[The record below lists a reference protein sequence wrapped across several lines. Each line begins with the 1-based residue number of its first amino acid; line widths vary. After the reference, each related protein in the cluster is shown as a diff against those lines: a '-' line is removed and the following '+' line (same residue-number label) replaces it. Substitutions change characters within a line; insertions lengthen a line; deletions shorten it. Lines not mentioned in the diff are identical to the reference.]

1 MGCFVV
7 KKYILLYNCKNK
19 KIFKGGNMEEI
30 MLDSLLNRTIPKIK
44 ENIHFW
50 MVRTQGGAFYSE
62 FYKNKFVAFGWN
74 YIDKQWSYVKI

>member
-1 MGCFVV
+1 
-7 KKYILLYNCKNK
+7 
-19 KIFKGGNMEEI
+19 MEEI

-62 FYKNKFVAFGWN
+62 FYKNKFVAFG
-74 YIDKQWSYVKI
+74 